1 MQIKILIVDDDLE
14 IVTML
19 GKTFTTTLEGYLV
32 LTATSANA
40 GLTMLKEERPDVVI
54 LDVRLGP
61 QSGMDLLED
70 FNRYVAS
77 QRGRHR
83 PRFIVIT
90 AYPDEEVKKQ
100 ALEKYKV
107 DAFLMKPLNP
117 LEMKKKV
124 IESLR
129 KILETELS
137 NLSAYGSAPEKKR
150 EERKGIIEKKITE
163 GPGRKDQD
171 VLK

>member
-1 MQIKILIVDDDLE
+1 MQIKILIVDDDLK

-19 GKTFTTTLEGYLV
+19 SKTFTTMLEGYLV

-40 GLTMLKEERPDVVI
+40 GMGMLKEERPDVVI

-61 QSGMDLLED
+61 ESGMDLLQD
-70 FNRYVAS
+70 FNHYVAS
-77 QRGRHR
+77 QHGRHR

-90 AYPDEEVKKQ
+90 AYPDENVRKE

-117 LEMKKKV
+117 LEMRSKV
-124 IESLR
+124 IESIK
-129 KILETELS
+129 KILETELK
-137 NLSAYGSAPEKKR
+137 NLSAYVSEPENKR
-150 EERKGIIEKKITE
+150 QERKEVVEKKITE
-163 GPGRKDQD
+163 GPRRNEEGS
-171 VLK
+171 